1 MFSKGTVRAEKDS
14 VPSIIS
20 QGTHIVGDISTDGEV
35 QIDGKVEGNVRCR
48 SLIIA
53 DTGEVSGKVTCES
66 VTIHGTIT
74 GTVNGKSVSLS
85 SSARMIGD
93 VNHETLTIEQGAHF
107 KGQCIPVDAK
117 AAKDGKDT
125 KKDGVVALCDARVSL
140 PPPQKSK
147 DAAQA

>member
-1 MFSKGTVRAEKDS
+1 MFSKGTPRTAKDN

-20 QGTHIVGDISTDGEV
+20 QGTHIVGDITTDGEV

-74 GTVNGKSVSLS
+74 GTVHGKSVSLS

-93 VNHETLTIEQGAHF
+93 VNHETLTVEQGAHF
-107 KGQCIPVDAK
+107 KGQCIPFDAK
-117 AAKDGKDT
+117 DAKDS
-125 KKDGVVALCDARVSL
+125 KKDSVVALCEARVSL

-147 DAAQA
+147 EAVQA

>member
-1 MFSKGTVRAEKDS
+1 MFSKGTAKAEKDS

-20 QGTHIVGDISTDGEV
+20 QGTHIVGDINTDGEV

-48 SLIIA
+48 SLIVA

-74 GTVNGKSVSLS
+74 GTVHGKSVTLS
-85 SSARMIGD
+85 SSARMVGD
-93 VNHETLTIEQGAHF
+93 VNHATLTIEHGAHF
-107 KGQCIPVDAK
+107 KGQCLPVE
-117 AAKDGKDT
+117 AKDAKDT
-125 KKDGVVALCDARVSL
+125 KKESVVALCDARASL

-147 DAAQA
+147 EAAQA

>member
-1 MFSKGTVRAEKDS
+1 MFSKGTVRAEKGS

-74 GTVNGKSVSLS
+74 GTVHGKSVSLS

-117 AAKDGKDT
+117 DT
-125 KKDGVVALCDARVSL
+125 KKDSVVALCEARVSL
-140 PPPQKSK
+140 PPPQKPK
-147 DAAQA
+147 EAAQA